1 MKFVYVGSH
10 PTTLANGQPVAMDD
24 VVDLSPD
31 DQKAPHNAMLIE
43 DGHLVGQHRK
53 SDIETEKE

>member
-31 DQKAPHNAMLIE
+31 DQEQAHNAMLVA
-43 DGHLVGQHRK
+43 DGRLIGQHQK
-53 SDIETEKE
+53 ANLKDEKE